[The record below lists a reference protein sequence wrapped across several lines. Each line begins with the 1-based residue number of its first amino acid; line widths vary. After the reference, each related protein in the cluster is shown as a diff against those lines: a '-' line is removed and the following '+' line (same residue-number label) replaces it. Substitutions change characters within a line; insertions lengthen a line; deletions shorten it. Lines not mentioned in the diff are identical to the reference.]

1 MDRQETFKIEEIKE
15 RAKFLERSNEL
26 FKGQGQVLMTCSDCL
41 TYVFDTVCEA
51 VIFIIHRVK
60 ETEDDIPPHHF
71 KEAFI
76 MNIGSPDICIRITTD
91 EESYI
96 CKTLESYRYQQES
109 ERIRKEHESERIR
122 KEQEEEIDYMLSGN
136 HERFM
141 DSLKAKASLIKL
153 EFKNFNFDKKESFS
167 SLIIHILNRY
177 FGDNGWLRYWFTS
190 RPLNKISVEVTLNV
204 LLSDG
209 DTVINIPSDKPVKAK
224 NLKMIEER
232 NNHGK

>member
-60 ETEDDIPPHHF
+60 ETEDGIPPHHF

-109 ERIRKEHESERIR
+109 ERIRKE
-122 KEQEEEIDYMLSGN
+122 QEEIDFMLSGN

-141 DSLKAKASLIKL
+141 NNLKAKTSLIKL
-153 EFKNFNFDKKESFS
+153 EFNNFNFDKKESIS
-167 SLIIHILNRY
+167 SSIIHILNRY

-190 RPLNKISVEVTLNV
+190 RPLSRISVEVTLNV
-204 LLSDG
+204 LLADNN
-209 DTVINIPSDKPVKAK
+209 TVINIPSDKPVKAK
-224 NLKMIEER
+224 NLKMIEEE
-232 NNHGK
+232 K

>member
-109 ERIRKEHESERIR
+109 ERIRKE
-122 KEQEEEIDYMLSGN
+122 QEEIDYMLSGN

-141 DSLKAKASLIKL
+141 NNLKAKTSLIKL
-153 EFKNFNFDKKESFS
+153 EFNNFNFDKKESIS
-167 SLIIHILNRY
+167 SSIIHILNRY

-190 RPLNKISVEVTLNV
+190 RPLSRISVEVTLNV
-204 LLSDG
+204 LLADNN
-209 DTVINIPSDKPVKAK
+209 TVINIPSDKPVKAK
-224 NLKMIEER
+224 NLKMIEEE
-232 NNHGK
+232 K

>member
-1 MDRQETFKIEEIKE
+1 MDSQETFKIEEIKE

-60 ETEDDIPPHHF
+60 ETEDGIPPHHF

-109 ERIRKEHESERIR
+109 ERIRKE
-122 KEQEEEIDYMLSGN
+122 QEEIDYMLSGN

-141 DSLKAKASLIKL
+141 NNLKAKTSLIKL
-153 EFKNFNFDKKESFS
+153 EFNNFNFDKKESIS
-167 SLIIHILNRY
+167 SSIIHILNRY

-209 DTVINIPSDKPVKAK
+209 NTVIDIPSNKPVKAK
-224 NLKMIEER
+224 NLKMIEEE
-232 NNHGK
+232 K

>member
-60 ETEDDIPPHHF
+60 ETEDGIPPHHF

-76 MNIGSPDICIRITTD
+76 MNIGSPDICIRITTN

-109 ERIRKEHESERIR
+109 ERIRKE
-122 KEQEEEIDYMLSGN
+122 QEEIDYMLSGN

-141 DSLKAKASLIKL
+141 NNLKAKTSLIKL
-153 EFKNFNFDKKESFS
+153 EFNNFNFDKKESIS
-167 SLIIHILNRY
+167 SSIIHILNRY

-190 RPLNKISVEVTLNV
+190 RRLSRISVEVTLNV
-204 LLSDG
+204 LLADNN
-209 DTVINIPSDKPVKAK
+209 TVINIPSDKPVKAK
-224 NLKMIEER
+224 NLKMIEEE
-232 NNHGK
+232 K

>member
-1 MDRQETFKIEEIKE
+1 
-15 RAKFLERSNEL
+15 
-26 FKGQGQVLMTCSDCL
+26 
-41 TYVFDTVCEA
+41 
-51 VIFIIHRVK
+51 
-60 ETEDDIPPHHF
+60 
-71 KEAFI
+71 

-109 ERIRKEHESERIR
+109 ERIRKEQESEKIR
-122 KEQEEEIDYMLSGN
+122 KEQEEIDYMLSGN

-141 DSLKAKASLIKL
+141 DNLKAKASLIKL
-153 EFKNFNFDKKESFS
+153 EFNNFNFDKKESV

-190 RPLNKISVEVTLNV
+190 RPLNRISVEVTLNV

-209 DTVINIPSDKPVKAK
+209 DTVINIPSDKPVKTVKAK
-224 NLKMIEER
+224 NLMIE
-232 NNHGK
+232 GK

>member
-60 ETEDDIPPHHF
+60 ETEDGIPPHHF

-109 ERIRKEHESERIR
+109 ERIRKE
-122 KEQEEEIDYMLSGN
+122 QEELDFMLGDSGQRFINNMTGKVVLMKSEFNSFFEKFEKEDNIDSKIVHML
-136 HERFM
+136 
-141 DSLKAKASLIKL
+141 D
-153 EFKNFNFDKKESFS
+153 
-167 SLIIHILNRY
+167 RY
-177 FGDNGWLRYWFTS
+177 FGVNGWQKYWFTS
-190 RPLNKISVEVTLNV
+190 RQLNKISVEITLNV
-204 LLSDG
+204 LLSDNC
-209 DTVINIPSDKPVKAK
+209 TTINIPSDNLMTSKTAK
-224 NLKMIEER
+224 LLLK
-232 NNHGK
+232 

>member
-26 FKGQGQVLMTCSDCL
+26 FKGQGVLMTCSDCL
-41 TYVFDTVCEA
+41 IYVFDTVCEA

-60 ETEDDIPPHHF
+60 ETKDGIPPHHF

-109 ERIRKEHESERIR
+109 ERIRKE
-122 KEQEEEIDYMLSGN
+122 QEEIDFMLSGN

-141 DSLKAKASLIKL
+141 DNLKAKASLIKL
-153 EFKNFNFDKKESFS
+153 EFNNFNFDKKESIS
-167 SLIIHILNRY
+167 HILNRY

-209 DTVINIPSDKPVKAK
+209 NTVIDIPSNKPVKAK
-224 NLKMIEER
+224 NLKMIE
-232 NNHGK
+232 GK

>member
-60 ETEDDIPPHHF
+60 ETEDGIPPHHF

-109 ERIRKEHESERIR
+109 ERIRKE
-122 KEQEEEIDYMLSGN
+122 QEEIDYMLSGN

-141 DSLKAKASLIKL
+141 NNLKAKTSLIKL
-153 EFKNFNFDKKESFS
+153 EFNNFNFDKKESIS
-167 SLIIHILNRY
+167 SSIIHILNRY

-190 RPLNKISVEVTLNV
+190 RPLSRISVEVTLNV
-204 LLSDG
+204 LLADNN
-209 DTVINIPSDKPVKAK
+209 TVINIPSDKPVKAK
-224 NLKMIEER
+224 NLKMIEEE
-232 NNHGK
+232 K